1 LYAGGVSRGKA
12 QVPKGGIMKKS
23 IKRKGALLLILIIGS
38 LTVFPGISSSL
49 AAERWQ
55 DMPPL
60 ALSDCIDI
68 DKVLAPNP
76 LSSAVNDFWMVL
88 KYEERDETSGETRIM
103 NPDQSLNLYLVTG
116 LALMASEGV
125 GLPYYQFLIVTQT
138 NGDSSS
144 KTVQQWL
151 LSDADNDGKLDKA
164 KFERTV
170 VGNEGQTI
178 NLDKVE
184 IPDEQVQ
191 SFQDFYENATRELN
205 SKAEK
210 DTAKE
215 CLVS

>member
-1 LYAGGVSRGKA
+1 
-12 QVPKGGIMKKS
+12 MKKS